1 MKILHVIRKTNDVYA
16 FDMVQRQRQAA
27 ENEVAVLLLQDAVL
41 TPPADEAGLFVC
53 RDDATA
59 RGVKP
64 RGEMVGYDDIVRMLL
79 EYDSVV
85 SW

>member
-1 MKILHVIRKTNDVYA
+1 MKILHVIRKTNDHYA
-16 FDMVQRQRQAA
+16 FDVIQRQRQAG

-41 TPPADEAGLFVC
+41 TPPDDEAGLFVC
-53 RDDATA
+53 GDDAAA
-59 RGVKP
+59 RGVAP
-64 RGEMVGYDDIVRMLL
+64 RGERVGYDDIVKMLL